1 MLFSDLDV
9 VNHANNVKYLEWC
22 LDYENPK
29 NLLLS
34 KVKAFDMNFMREL
47 NLNDE
52 AIISKTS
59 NEDRKYFYYF
69 KRR

>member
-1 MLFSDLDV
+1 LDF
-9 VNHANNVKYLEWC
+9 
-22 LDYENPK
+22 ENPK

-52 AIISKTS
+52 AEISKS
-59 NEDRKYFYYF
+59 SIENESVFTISKEDKIAYALKIERK
-69 KRR
+69 